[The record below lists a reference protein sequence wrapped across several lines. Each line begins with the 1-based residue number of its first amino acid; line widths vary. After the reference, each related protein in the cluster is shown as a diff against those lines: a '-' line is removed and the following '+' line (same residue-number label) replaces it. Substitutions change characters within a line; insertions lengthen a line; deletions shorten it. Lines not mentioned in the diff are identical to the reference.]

1 MAGVIKSKGNEIFTT
16 GVRRVSADT
25 GDSFVSEAL
34 QRASSRISDAM
45 YSDAVRTEKE
55 TGRQAA
61 ITAPIKREDGK
72 IVFEDITQD
81 MSRVARNAARPILE
95 QNYGRALKVDIDRAL
110 IEAHK
115 NSSSAAEFQQ
125 KSKLALEGILD
136 AVPDDFQLVSRSVI
150 ESSASTSQNQH
161 LNAMLLD
168 EARDQERIRLENL
181 QLDYQDQID
190 TVEALMRQGEIG
202 AAMGMRD
209 AILTDLAE
217 TGTEDG
223 LTDQNIKAIR
233 DRVDN
238 AYMGTLLLREAER
251 LLDMG
256 DEETVILLERALHS
270 GFVPDDM
277 PAQAL
282 NQDDADDFNESN
294 RISITKLISQEQ
306 VDSIQNYAV
315 RQAIAADLSVLRN
328 KRAAELSADADR
340 VATDELA
347 MQLSQGIAVAGG
359 QKNQK
364 RMDAWFGG
372 FGIQP
377 NPDSWSSDATMQT
390 LESNPQLLAVLTQ
403 GSFLPFSLE
412 ATFKGVATGNNQLEP
427 NQLQNLT
434 RIYNLAT
441 KGIGME
447 GNIHRP
453 KGFDDATLSFWE
465 SVHLYANSYG
475 ASRISEGVQFLNMRN
490 GNIEELQNSIKISF
504 NKPNMS
510 AEQIITERL
519 YADQGILD
527 GKLFSDKMTPGTI
540 KRLMPIALRAYGSLP
555 PDQADEIV
563 SGAYQAIFTETD
575 LIRAPISMGN
585 RSYKRH
591 EFSPEA
597 FYGTRGIAYDEFRN
611 FAARKIKANTGAQV
625 DLGTTHFLWPSNQ
638 STNRSIMWTVVD
650 ANGEFVRNA
659 NGKDPLIIRSREIN
673 SLPAMQNAFKSNL
686 DRKLERARNVRTAA
700 MRLAEENAVSIVPGG
715 AQP

>member
-61 ITAPIKREDGK
+61 INAPIRNEQGQLQFVD
-72 IVFEDITQD
+72 VTQD

-95 QNYGRALKVDIDRAL
+95 QNYGRAFKVDADRAL
-110 IEAHK
+110 VQARAESK
-115 NSSSAAEFQQ
+115 TSQEFQT
-125 KSKLALEGILD
+125 KSKVALEGLLD
-136 AVPDDFQLVSRSVI
+136 AVPEDFEFLSRAVI
-150 ESSASTSQNQH
+150 QDSAAISQNQH
-161 LNAMLLD
+161 LSAMLLD

-238 AYMGTLLLREAER
+238 AYMGTLVLREAER

-256 DEETVILLERALHS
+256 DEKTVILLERALHS

-282 NQDDADDFNESN
+282 NQDDADDFNEN
-294 RISITKLISQEQ
+294 KRISITKLISQEQ

-328 KRAAELSADADR
+328 KRSAELSANANR
-340 VATDELA
+340 VASNELA
-347 MQLSQGIAVAGG
+347 MQLSQGIAVDGS

-364 RMDAWFGG
+364 LMDGWFGER
-372 FGIQP
+372 GIQP
-377 NPDSWSSDATMQT
+377 NPDSWSSDATMQ
-390 LESNPQLLAVLTQ
+390 LLDSNPQLLAVLTQ
-403 GSFLPFSLE
+403 GSFMPFSLQ

-434 RIYNLAT
+434 RIYNLTT

-465 SVHLYANSYG
+465 SVHLYANTYG
-475 ASRISEGVQFLNMRN
+475 ASRISEGVQFLNMGN
-490 GNIEELQNSIKISF
+490 GNIKELQDSIKISF

-519 YADQGILD
+519 YDDQGILD
-527 GKLFSDKMTPGTI
+527 GKFFSDKMTPGTI

-575 LIRAPISMGN
+575 LIKSPQN
-585 RSYKRH
+585 RTYKRH
-591 EFSPEA
+591 EFAPEA
-597 FYGTRGIAYDEFRN
+597 FYGTRGLALNTFKTHVSN
-611 FAARKIKANTGAQV
+611 KIEANTGDIV
-625 DLGTTHFLWPSNQ
+625 RLGETHFLWPSNQ

-650 ANGEFVRNA
+650 ANGEYVRSA
-659 NGKDPLIIRSREIN
+659 NGKDPMIIRSQEIN
-673 SLPAMQNAFKSNL
+673 SHPSMQSAFKVNL
-686 DRKLERARNVRTAA
+686 DRKLARARSLR
-700 MRLAEENAVSIVPGG
+700 AELIAGTTPEGEAENYITRRY
-715 AQP
+715 

>member
-1 MAGVIKSKGNEIFTT
+1 MAGVIKSKGNEIFTS
-16 GVRRVSADT
+16 GVRRVNTDT
-25 GDSFVSEAL
+25 GSGFVSEAL
-34 QRASSRISDAM
+34 QRASTRISDAM
-45 YSDAVRTEKE
+45 YTDAVRTEKE

-61 ITAPIKREDGK
+61 MNAPIRDAQGQLQF
-72 IVFEDITQD
+72 VDVTQD

-95 QNYGRALKVDIDRAL
+95 QNYGRALKVDADRAL
-110 IEAHK
+110 VQARAE
-115 NSSSAAEFQQ
+115 SRTSEEFQT
-125 KSKLALEGILD
+125 KSKLALEGLLD
-136 AVPDDFQLVSRSVI
+136 AVPEDFEFLSRAVI
-150 ESSASTSQNQH
+150 EDSAAISQNQH
-161 LNAMLLD
+161 LSAMLLD
-168 EARDQERIRLENL
+168 EARDQERVRLENL
-181 QLDYQDQID
+181 QLDYQDQIG
-190 TVEALMRQGEIG
+190 TVEALVRQGEIG

-223 LTDQNIKAIR
+223 LTDQNIKSIR
-233 DRVDN
+233 DRLDT
-238 AYMGTLLLREAER
+238 AYMGTLVLREAER
-251 LLDMG
+251 LLDAG
-256 DEETVILLERALHS
+256 DETTVVMLERALHS

-282 NQDDADDFNESN
+282 NQDDVDNFNENKRLS
-294 RISITKLISQEQ
+294 ISKLISQEQ
-306 VDSIQNYAV
+306 VNSIQNYAV
-315 RQAIAADLSVLRN
+315 RQAIAADLAVLRN
-328 KRAAELSADADR
+328 KRSAELAANADR
-340 VATDELA
+340 VAANELA
-347 MQLSQGIAVAGG
+347 MQLSQGIAVDGS

-364 RMDAWFGG
+364 LMDAWYGG

-377 NPDSWSSDATMQT
+377 NADSWSSDATMQM
-390 LESNPQLLAVLTQ
+390 LDSNPQLLNVLTQ
-403 GSFLPFSLE
+403 GSFMPFSLE
-412 ATFKGVATGNNQLEP
+412 ATMKGVASGNIQLEP

-434 RIYNLAT
+434 RIYNLTT

-475 ASRISEGVQFLNMRN
+475 AGRISEGVQFLNMSN
-490 GNIEELQNSIKISF
+490 GNIEELQNSVKISF

-519 YADQGILD
+519 YKDQGMLD
-527 GKLFSDKMTPGTI
+527 GKFFSDKMTPSAI
-540 KRLMPIALRAYGSLP
+540 KRLMPIALRAYGTLP
-555 PDQADEIV
+555 ADQADEIV

-575 LIRAPISMGN
+575 LIRAPIGMGN

-591 EFSPEA
+591 EFAPEA

-638 STNRSIMWTVVD
+638 STNRAIMWTVVD

>member
-1 MAGVIKSKGNEIFTT
+1 
-16 GVRRVSADT
+16 
-25 GDSFVSEAL
+25 
-34 QRASSRISDAM
+34 
-45 YSDAVRTEKE
+45 
-55 TGRQAA
+55 
-61 ITAPIKREDGK
+61 
-72 IVFEDITQD
+72 
-81 MSRVARNAARPILE
+81 
-95 QNYGRALKVDIDRAL
+95 
-110 IEAHK
+110 
-115 NSSSAAEFQQ
+115 
-125 KSKLALEGILD
+125 
-136 AVPDDFQLVSRSVI
+136 
-150 ESSASTSQNQH
+150 
-161 LNAMLLD
+161 
-168 EARDQERIRLENL
+168 
-181 QLDYQDQID
+181 
-190 TVEALMRQGEIG
+190 MRQGEIG

-238 AYMGTLLLREAER
+238 AYMGTLVLREAER

-540 KRLMPIALRAYGSLP
+540 KRLMPIALR
-555 PDQADEIV
+555 
-563 SGAYQAIFTETD
+563 
-575 LIRAPISMGN
+575 
-585 RSYKRH
+585 
-591 EFSPEA
+591 
-597 FYGTRGIAYDEFRN
+597 N
-611 FAARKIKANTGAQV
+611 FAARKIKANTGEQV

-659 NGKDPLIIRSREIN
+659 NGKDPLIIRSQEIN
-673 SLPAMQNAFKSNL
+673 SLPAMQNAFKVNL
-686 DRKLERARNVRTAA
+686 DRKLARARSLRADLIAGTTPEGE
-700 MRLAEENAVSIVPGG
+700 AENYITRRY
-715 AQP
+715 